1 MSTTDVPSA
10 TKAAQVRLN
19 RVTPSHCRVVLDNP
33 PLNLM
38 GPEFVLQIREIVTAL
53 ENDDRVK
60 VVVFESA
67 VDGFFLN
74 HSDFLAKFEDLT
86 SIPQGPTGLE
96 AWPDV
101 LVRLTRAPFVSIALI
116 RGRAT
121 GNGSELALAC
131 DMSFAS
137 REKALLSQWEV
148 GVGLV
153 AGGGPMAR
161 LPRVMGRGRALEVL
175 LTADDI
181 RGADAELLGYVN
193 RALPDAE
200 LDNFVDTLATRIA
213 SFDKW
218 AIANTK
224 RLVNEASL
232 PPDVEIRAGWDAC
245 MASVKRPA
253 TQERIKALLEQ
264 GLQKPGD
271 SENRLGFYVGQL
283 GLGGGPA
290 TEPERT
296 LSRFGRSRMF
306 AWPREVALLPAR
318 RAGQGGPRSG
328 GRLADA
334 GMDRVAAAWSTA
346 WGCGRRGCYGV
357 IRRECRTSLGELRL
371 LACPPMSV
379 SAMLTLAPGCSP
391 RLRPA
396 VAALRLPLRTVA
408 QGPTCCAQ
416 VAPDRCADQRMTMP
430 SEMTPDRADLRV
442 VAAELTG
449 ANACIPSRQSPA
461 HALRK
466 GCDRANEWV
475 MRHGCG

>member
-1 MSTTDVPSA
+1 MPSA
-10 TKAAQVRLN
+10 RKAAQVRLH

-38 GPEFVLQIREIVTAL
+38 GPEFVPQIREIVTAL

-137 REKALLSQWEV
+137 REKALLSQFEV
-148 GVGLV
+148 GMGLV

-175 LTADDI
+175 LSADDI
-181 RGADAELLGYVN
+181 RAADAELLGYVN

-200 LDNFVDTLATRIA
+200 LDSFVDALATRIA

-253 TQERIKALLEQ
+253 AQERIKALLEQ
-264 GLQKPGD
+264 GFQKPGD
-271 SENRLGFYVGQL
+271 PENRLGFYVGQL
-283 GLGGGPA
+283 GLN
-290 TEPERT
+290 
-296 LSRFGRSRMF
+296 
-306 AWPREVALLPAR
+306 
-318 RAGQGGPRSG
+318 
-328 GRLADA
+328 
-334 GMDRVAAAWSTA
+334 
-346 WGCGRRGCYGV
+346 
-357 IRRECRTSLGELRL
+357 GE
-371 LACPPMSV
+371 
-379 SAMLTLAPGCSP
+379 G
-391 RLRPA
+391 
-396 VAALRLPLRTVA
+396 
-408 QGPTCCAQ
+408 
-416 VAPDRCADQRMTMP
+416 
-430 SEMTPDRADLRV
+430 
-442 VAAELTG
+442 
-449 ANACIPSRQSPA
+449 
-461 HALRK
+461 
-466 GCDRANEWV
+466 
-475 MRHGCG
+475 

>member
-1 MSTTDVPSA
+1 
-10 TKAAQVRLN
+10 
-19 RVTPSHCRVVLDNP
+19 
-33 PLNLM
+33 M
-38 GPEFVLQIREIVTAL
+38 GPEFVLQIRKIVTEL

-74 HSDFLAKFEDLT
+74 HSDFLANVEDLT

-137 REKALLSQWEV
+137 QEKSLFSQAEV
-148 GVGLV
+148 GLGFV

-161 LPRVMGRGRALEVL
+161 LPRVIGRARALEVL

-181 RGADAELLGYVN
+181 GGADAERLGYVN

-200 LDNFVDTLATRIA
+200 LDGFVDALAKRIA

-245 MASVKRPA
+245 ISSIQRPVA
-253 TQERIKALLEQ
+253 QERIKVLLEQ
-264 GLQKPGD
+264 GLQEPGD
-271 SENRLGFYVGQL
+271 LESRLGFHL
-283 GLGGGPA
+283 
-290 TEPERT
+290 
-296 LSRFGRSRMF
+296 
-306 AWPREVALLPAR
+306 
-318 RAGQGGPRSG
+318 
-328 GRLADA
+328 
-334 GMDRVAAAWSTA
+334 
-346 WGCGRRGCYGV
+346 
-357 IRRECRTSLGELRL
+357 
-371 LACPPMSV
+371 
-379 SAMLTLAPGCSP
+379 
-391 RLRPA
+391 
-396 VAALRLPLRTVA
+396 
-408 QGPTCCAQ
+408 
-416 VAPDRCADQRMTMP
+416 
-430 SEMTPDRADLRV
+430 
-442 VAAELTG
+442 AELGRT
-449 ANACIPSRQSPA
+449 
-461 HALRK
+461 
-466 GCDRANEWV
+466 DE
-475 MRHGCG
+475 

>member
-1 MSTTDVPSA
+1 MPSA
-10 TKAAQVRLN
+10 TKVPQVRLN
-19 RVTPSHCRVVLDNP
+19 RVSSSQCRVVLDNP

-38 GPEFVLQIREIVTAL
+38 GPEFVLELREIVTRL

-74 HSDFLAKFEDLT
+74 HSDFLAKLEDLT

-137 REKALLSQWEV
+137 REKAILSQFEV

-161 LPRVMGRGRALEVL
+161 LPRRIGRGRALEVL
-175 LTADDI
+175 LSADDI
-181 RGADAELLGYVN
+181 EGADAERLGYVN

-200 LDNFVDTLATRIA
+200 LDDFVDALAARIA

-245 MASVKRPA
+245 MASIQRPA
-253 TQERIKALLEQ
+253 AQERIKALLDQ
-264 GLQKPGD
+264 GAQHPGD
-271 SENRLGFYVGQL
+271 SENRLGFHLGQL
-283 GLGGGPA
+283 G
-290 TEPERT
+290 
-296 LSRFGRSRMF
+296 RSDK
-306 AWPREVALLPAR
+306 P
-318 RAGQGGPRSG
+318 
-328 GRLADA
+328 
-334 GMDRVAAAWSTA
+334 
-346 WGCGRRGCYGV
+346 
-357 IRRECRTSLGELRL
+357 
-371 LACPPMSV
+371 
-379 SAMLTLAPGCSP
+379 
-391 RLRPA
+391 
-396 VAALRLPLRTVA
+396 
-408 QGPTCCAQ
+408 
-416 VAPDRCADQRMTMP
+416 
-430 SEMTPDRADLRV
+430 
-442 VAAELTG
+442 
-449 ANACIPSRQSPA
+449 
-461 HALRK
+461 
-466 GCDRANEWV
+466 
-475 MRHGCG
+475 